1 MVCRGKSLT
10 LMYHGQL
17 SSKISVY
24 RGIREVCAE
33 LPVSKLA
40 KVIPFSFSSTK
51 RWFLYLERSLTVV

>member
-17 SSKISVY
+17 ASKISIY

-33 LPVSKLA
+33 LPASKLA
-40 KVIPFSFSSTK
+40 KVILFSFQVQ
-51 RWFLYLERSLTVV
+51 REGFCI